1 MDGGFLCFIFDDEVS
16 VVGKIFYWG
25 GLLGVLELRGEEENI
40 CCVVRIYGVYLIDK
54 EIEV

>member
-40 CCVVRIYGVYLIDK
+40 CCAVRIYGVYLIDK